1 MVFLFISSLGGVTL
15 AAKAPWRRDIID
27 EKFLVP
33 PAIVGSLWSEVW
45 VESENDPYF
54 FNFSPLPNSQRT
66 AAALTVHK
74 GEIQGWICG
83 HLAVSVKT
91 KWLTGSIC

>member
-33 PAIVGSLWSEVW
+33 AAIVGSLWSEFW

-54 FNFSPLPNSQRT
+54 LTSLLPLPNAQRT

-83 HLAVSVKT
+83 HLAVSVET
-91 KWLTGSIC
+91 NT